1 MYKRLSAS
9 LILFLSLFLFACA
22 NESVASYAPE
32 PITEEVSAVYA
43 DNDANLDSG
52 GASEKVSDG
61 IAPPAAIDVPQ
72 EQERTESAP
81 AQERLIIRTGNLSI
95 TVEDTEQTI
104 EEISN
109 LVNAM
114 GGWVV
119 SSNSFQYGGG
129 VRGSLTVRFPA
140 ESFTQMGT
148 DIKSLAIEVNN
159 ESSSGQDVTDEFVDL
174 GARLKNLEATA
185 DRVRTFLDEAENV
198 EEALAVNIELSRLE
212 GEIEVIKGRMQ
223 YLSQSAA
230 FSTLTIEI
238 WPDEVAQPIEID
250 RWLPFEVAEEAV
262 EALASTMQGL
272 ANFLIWLVIYII
284 PVGLVIGVPG
294 YYIGRWVMRKF
305 RARRMAHR
313 TTASEASPAIEEVS
327 TE

>member
-1 MYKRLSAS
+1 MNKFKSFS
-9 LILFLSLFLFACA
+9 LILFCA
-22 NESVASYAPE
+22 IALLGCSNAQMTSGAYAPQLEADAAYEEVEVAYNSDNESRA
-32 PITEEVSAVYA
+32 
-43 DNDANLDSG
+43 
-52 GASEKVSDG
+52 KVSDG
-61 IAPPAAIDVPQ
+61 IAAPAPI
-72 EQERTESAP
+72 EAP
-81 AQERLIIRTGNLSI
+81 AQDGDQTAQAQERLIIRTGNLSI
-95 TVEDTEQTI
+95 TVVDTEKTI

-129 VRGSLTVRFPA
+129 VRGTLTIRFPA
-140 ESFTQMGT
+140 ENFSQMGT
-148 DIKSLAIEVNN
+148 DIKTLALEVNN

-185 DRVRTFLDEAENV
+185 DRVRAFLDDTENV

-250 RWLPFEVAEEAV
+250 RWLPFEVAEEAI
-262 EALASTMQGL
+262 EALASTLQGL
-272 ANFLIWLVIYII
+272 ANFVIWLAIYIL
-284 PVGLVIGVPG
+284 PVGLLVGAPI
-294 YYIGRWVMRKF
+294 YFIGRWAVRKY
-305 RARRMAHR
+305 RARKAAR
-313 TTASEASPAIEEVS
+313 TAAPAPA
-327 TE
+327 TESSAD